1 MQKRYSIMNSDTKL
15 FLQNKFREY
24 YKNARVDLPPNFNKR
39 EWAFVLF
46 DDAYP
51 RLIMRRHKAFSSF
64 VDIGTYLETLTPA
77 HVYHST
83 AYYKYPSATK
93 MISKEW
99 EAADLI
105 FDLDADQIIKGDVS
119 SYSHMLSAVKEE
131 TKKLLTFLTEDFALN
146 EDHIRVV
153 FSGGRGYH
161 VHVREERL
169 TKLGSHE
176 RREVINYVSGNGL
189 EAEYIIYPKKI
200 SEYSESPTRWE
211 TRIAKWIERYFKSL
225 LEMQER
231 DAIEQLTSF
240 KDVGRKK
247 ATEIFENLEEIVG
260 NLDGGSDAPRL
271 IISRLTT
278 ESFWKGVVRRAIL
291 ELKVNV
297 DEPVTADTKR
307 LIRLPSSLHGGSGF
321 CVAPIDWEQFDDFD
335 PLYDAIVFSDE
346 MTPVRVLSKTTTDIK
361 NERIIADEKTVELP
375 EHTAIYLMA
384 RGYAEYEP
392 RRSKSH
398 KKQ

>member
-1 MQKRYSIMNSDTKL
+1 
-15 FLQNKFREY
+15 
-24 YKNARVDLPPNFNKR
+24 
-39 EWAFVLF
+39 
-46 DDAYP
+46 
-51 RLIMRRHKAFSSF
+51 
-64 VDIGTYLETLTPA
+64 
-77 HVYHST
+77 
-83 AYYKYPSATK
+83 

-105 FDLDADQIIKGDVS
+105 FDLDADQIIKGAFS
-119 SYSHMLSAVKEE
+119 SYSHMLSAVKDE

-161 VHVREERL
+161 VYVREERL

-247 ATEIFENLEEIVG
+247 AKEIFENLEEIIE

-271 IISRLTT
+271 IKSRLTT

-335 PLYDAIVFSDE
+335 PLYDAIVFNDE
-346 MTPVRVLSKTTTDIK
+346 MTPVMVLSKTTTDIK

>member
-1 MQKRYSIMNSDTKL
+1 MESDTKL

-24 YKNARVDLPPNFNKR
+24 YKNARVDLPPKFSKR
-39 EWAFVLF
+39 EWAIVLF

-51 RLIMRRHKAFSSF
+51 RFIMRRHKAFSTF
-64 VDIGTYLETLTPA
+64 ADIATYLETLTPA

-83 AYYKYPSATK
+83 AYYKYPSASK

-99 EAADLI
+99 QAADLI

-119 SYSHMLSAVKEE
+119 SYSHMLNAVKDE
-131 TKKLLTFLTEDFALN
+131 TKKLLMFLTEDFALN
-146 EDHIRVV
+146 EDNIRVV

-176 RREVINYVSGNGL
+176 RREVINYVSGSGL

-211 TRIAKWIERYFKSL
+211 TRIIKWIEHYFKSL
-225 LEMQER
+225 LEMQES
-231 DAIEQLTSF
+231 DAIGQLTSF
-240 KDVGRKK
+240 KDIGSKK
-247 ATEIFENLEEIVG
+247 AKEIFENLEEIIE
-260 NLDGGSDAPRL
+260 NLDGSSEAPRL
-271 IISRLTT
+271 IKSRLTT
-278 ESFWKGVVRRAIL
+278 DSFWKGVVRRAIL
-291 ELKVNV
+291 ESKVNV

-321 CVAPIDWEQFDDFD
+321 CVAPINWEQFDDFD
-335 PLYDAIVFSDE
+335 PLYDAVVFSDE
-346 MTPVRVLSKTTTDIK
+346 MTPVRVLSKTTTEIK
-361 NERIIADEKTVELP
+361 NETILADEKTVELP

-384 RGYAEYEP
+384 RGFAEYEP
-392 RRSKSH
+392 QRSKSH
-398 KKQ
+398 KK